1 MITRTKRHRT
11 GFFPICLVWILIFSQ
26 PGFSNY
32 YESNTKREAA
42 LLAGGV
48 AVTLLGT
55 YFSSHVRPPDLS
67 TLDPNEVPF
76 YDRFAIR
83 FQNKALADVSNGLA
97 ASCILMPFAVSVS
110 HSKYRETD
118 ALMIAESFLYT
129 YGITSLCKGLFHRVR
144 PYVYRSEEEPTRM
157 SGYASRSFFSR
168 HTSMAFQGAVLAGMI
183 YQTTH
188 PGSRGV
194 FPVWAA
200 GLTCATA
207 TGVFRVLSGN
217 HFPTDV
223 LAGAAVGV
231 LVGWGIPRLHEKAES
246 EKNVPVSPSPQY
258 VFQVKFNF

>member
-1 MITRTKRHRT
+1 MLTHTKQHRT
-11 GFFPICLVWILIFSQ
+11 LIFSLFLIWIFFISQ
-26 PGFSNY
+26 SVFSDY
-32 YESNTKREAA
+32 YEINTRRETA

-48 AVTLLGT
+48 AVTILGT
-55 YFSSHVRPPDLS
+55 YFSSHVRPPNSL
-67 TLDPNEVPF
+67 TLDSKKVPSC
-76 YDRFAIR
+76 DRFAIR
-83 FQNKALADVSNGLA
+83 FQNATLVDVSNGLA
-97 ASCILMPFAVSVS
+97 AFCILMPFAVNLS

-144 PYVYRSEEEPTRM
+144 PYVYQSVNTSTPL
-157 SGYASRSFFSR
+157 SSYASRSFFSR

-183 YQTTH
+183 YQTYH

-231 LVGWGIPRLHEKAES
+231 LVGWGIPRLHEKNES
-246 EKNVPVSPSPQY
+246 ESEAPTNLSPQY